1 MEDEDSLLLPVTS
14 DSAAPA
20 PLHTGLSF
28 DLTDSPLH
36 PSEILVEPTA
46 LLRLEDRMTY
56 RTTSRQ
62 SHQYIATHQ
71 REKQIIANFFFTM
84 SQKSFVFQFATVSPC
99 NQSPE
104 HC

>member
-1 MEDEDSLLLPVTS
+1 MEDEDSLLLPVSS

-62 SHQYIATHQ
+62 SHQMKHNRGKTN
-71 REKQIIANFFFTM
+71 IIWST
-84 SQKSFVFQFATVSPC
+84 
-99 NQSPE
+99 QSPA
-104 HC
+104 